1 MSRLNVHEKTLLEI
15 EWIITNND
23 ITDKEE
29 MTEEIKKI
37 LNRYYE

>member
-1 MSRLNVHEKTLLEI
+1 MSRLSAYEKTLLEI

>member
-1 MSRLNVHEKTLLEI
+1 MSRLNAQEKTLLEI

>member
-1 MSRLNVHEKTLLEI
+1 MSRLNAHEKTLLEI
-15 EWIITNND
+15 EWIITNDN
-23 ITDKEE
+23 IKDKEE